1 MDDSDDLDA
10 FITAGTRLLGLPI
23 KPEWREAIRLHL
35 AISLGHARTVAEFP
49 LPDESDP
56 APVFSA

>member
-1 MDDSDDLDA
+1 MSDEDLDA
-10 FITAGTRLLGLPI
+10 FITAATALMELPI
-23 KPEWREAIRLHL
+23 DPDWRSAIRLHL
-35 AISLGHARTVAEFP
+35 SISLDHGRAVLAFP